1 MAARDILLTDVLA
14 GLLCTVLIND
24 ENPTEV
30 IQITNVKTEEAV
42 INEEPEVIVTP
53 TVSQGVERRKTLSY
67 TTAFEFTIDENETD
81 IIAAIRALDTGQGEV
96 ILTTDEG
103 GDNGTGKTVTITA
116 ADIDAF
122 YVEGHKVK
130 IVITKKVAPGTLAYT
145 VAHVA
150 A

>member
-1 MAARDILLTDVLA
+1 MAARDILLTDVLG

-30 IQITNVKTEEAV
+30 IQITNVKTEDVA
-42 INEEPEVIVTP
+42 ISEEPEVIVTP

-67 TTAFEFTIDENETD
+67 TATVEFIVDENETD
-81 IIAAIRALDTGQGEV
+81 IIVLIRALDTGQGEI

-103 GDNGTGKTVTITA
+103 GDNGTGKTFTLTA

-130 IVITKKVAPGTLAYT
+130 IVIVKKVAPGTLAYT

>member
-1 MAARDILLTDVLA
+1 MAARDIALKDVLG

-30 IQITNVKTEEAV
+30 IQITNVKTEDAI
-42 INEEPEVIVTP
+42 INEEPEVVVTP

-67 TTAFEFTIDENETD
+67 TTTFEFTFDENETD
-81 IIAAIRALDTGQGEV
+81 IISAIRALDTAQGEV
-96 ILTTDEG
+96 VITTDEG

-116 ADIDAF
+116 ADIDA
-122 YVEGHKVK
+122 YYIEGHKTKV
-130 IVITKKVAPGTLAYT
+130 VITKKVAPSALAYT